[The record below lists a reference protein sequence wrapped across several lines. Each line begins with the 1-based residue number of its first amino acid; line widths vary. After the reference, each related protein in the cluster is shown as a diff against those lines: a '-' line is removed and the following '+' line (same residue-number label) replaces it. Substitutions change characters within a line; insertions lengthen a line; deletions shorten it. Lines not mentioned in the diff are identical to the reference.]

1 MTPDLHQMTTVE
13 LKKYLSDNRNDD
25 DAFSTALA
33 VIMSR
38 QDPNAPNYPAPTGFN
53 DPRVK
58 EIIESKLKATEE
70 ARAEEPN

>member
-1 MTPDLHQMTTVE
+1 MTPDLHHMTTVE

-38 QDPNAPNYPAPTGFN
+38 QDPNAPSYPAPTSFN
-53 DPRVK
+53 DLRVK

-70 ARAEEPN
+70 ARSEEPK

>member
-1 MTPDLHQMTTVE
+1 MTPDLHHMTTVE

-38 QDPNAPNYPAPTGFN
+38 QDPNAPSYPAPTSFN
-53 DPRVK
+53 DLQAK
-58 EIIESKLKATEE
+58 EIIESKLKA
-70 ARAEEPN
+70 AEETKAEDLR